1 MLSSEQ
7 LKVIVLSNRDVLLET
22 EIVVLKKLARCLFA
36 LPDRLGAFRCDQ

>member
-22 EIVVLKKLARCLFA
+22 EIVVLKKLALCLFT

>member
-7 LKVIVLSNRDVLLET
+7 LKVIVLSNRDVLVET
-22 EIVVLKKLARCLFA
+22 EIVVLKKFV